1 MLGDVD
7 GCVEQVGGRM
17 GGVKS
22 RTRSI
27 PGMGVMNNLLRVDP
41 EKRLSPSPTDLL
53 QQQTMTFPLFL
64 GVAKSK
70 LSSTAQA
77 LTLYTRKFVECRV
90 GNDWGFLTRHL
101 SWWESCWTHPSFVF
115 VVFLTTRARFPS
127 SSVALLHTRIR
138 PRNHG
143 FHSFPFAKPKLDH
156 ALLHQSS
163 RRLGQYH
170 NTSTP
175 ARFPIEYESTMYSD
189 PSRSF
194 QSFSPGGQGGS
205 SGEWDRTGV

>member
-17 GGVKS
+17 GGVKT

-70 LSSTAQA
+70 K
-77 LTLYTRKFVECRV
+77 Y
-90 GNDWGFLTRHL
+90 
-101 SWWESCWTHPSFVF
+101 
-115 VVFLTTRARFPS
+115 
-127 SSVALLHTRIR
+127 
-138 PRNHG
+138 
-143 FHSFPFAKPKLDH
+143 
-156 ALLHQSS
+156 
-163 RRLGQYH
+163 
-170 NTSTP
+170 
-175 ARFPIEYESTMYSD
+175 
-189 PSRSF
+189 
-194 QSFSPGGQGGS
+194 S
-205 SGEWDRTGV
+205 SGSDVVYQKIC

>member
-64 GVAKSK
+64 GGC
-70 LSSTAQA
+70 Q
-77 LTLYTRKFVECRV
+77 
-90 GNDWGFLTRHL
+90 
-101 SWWESCWTHPSFVF
+101 
-115 VVFLTTRARFPS
+115 
-127 SSVALLHTRIR
+127 
-138 PRNHG
+138 
-143 FHSFPFAKPKLDH
+143 
-156 ALLHQSS
+156 
-163 RRLGQYH
+163 
-170 NTSTP
+170 
-175 ARFPIEYESTMYSD
+175 IEIVKY
-189 PSRSF
+189 
-194 QSFSPGGQGGS
+194 S
-205 SGEWDRTGV
+205 SGSDVVYQKIC